1 MGGGGSGALIAK
13 NSDTTSWHE
22 LLYQLHQFSQNC
34 TVFHAVTKRF
44 QMHPNTTKFI
54 QTWVLH
60 PMGWARCVLCEKF
73 WRNFVAHPFAP
84 IAPVQHSLH
93 QVSSSTETIP
103 NAPKHHQ
110 THQNMSLGSN
120 EVHRLL
126 KILTRLHGT
135 NFYINCTSSTKIA
148 PSFVQYP
155 GDPKYTKTLRNP
167 TKHEG
172 QMGWTGCVCCEKFRR
187 NFVAQTS
194 APIAP
199 V

>member
-1 MGGGGSGALIAK
+1 
-13 NSDTTSWHE
+13 
-22 LLYQLHQFSQNC
+22 
-34 TVFHAVTKRF
+34 
-44 QMHPNTTKFI
+44 
-54 QTWVLH
+54 
-60 PMGWARCVLCEKF
+60 MGWTGCVRCEKF
-73 WRNFVAHPFAP
+73 RRNFVAQTSAP

-93 QVSSSTETIP
+93 QVSSNTETIP

-155 GDPKYTKTLRNP
+155 SYPKHTKTLRNP
-167 TKHEG
+167 PKHEG
-172 QMGWTGCVCCEKFRR
+172 QMGRTGCVRCEKLRR